1 MVFFIDKG
9 FKSTSLEDITS
20 SVGIAKSSFYIF
32 FESKE
37 MLY

>member
-1 MVFFIDKG
+1 M
-9 FKSTSLEDITS
+9 TS